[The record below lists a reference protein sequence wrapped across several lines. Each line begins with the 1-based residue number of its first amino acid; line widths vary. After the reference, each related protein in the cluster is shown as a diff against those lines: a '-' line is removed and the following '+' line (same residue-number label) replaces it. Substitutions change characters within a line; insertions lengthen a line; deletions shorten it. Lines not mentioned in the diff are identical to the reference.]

1 MKDLYNLL
9 PLMAEGKNSKKP
21 QNRGKSFGY
30 QVLGFGSGG
39 GGLGPLHGLF
49 LMGQSDAGI
58 TNVNNRV
65 SPTGVVEDDVAGV
78 GTARTMG
85 AATSYGSGLALTAYG
100 YTTSYVSMSNLID
113 IKGIVATDTV
123 GVGTARGK
131 LGGCSYGGDKG
142 IFSYGQGVVNNL
154 SMSNLV
160 SNTGVIGTDVTGV
173 GTGRYAPGSVGYGT
187 DKGIVAFG
195 HIGGGPGSSAVS
207 NLISSSGVVATDTSA
222 AAGTN
227 VCRERGG
234 VTYGGDKAI
243 IVYGASGS
251 YGGCQL
257 DSNLISSS
265 GVVAAN
271 VTQVGTLRAFFG
283 GQGVPYDTDKGVI
296 AFGEICSGYVKT
308 NISNLVSNTGVVAS
322 DTAGVGTSRYN
333 ATSAGCGV

>member
-1 MKDLYNLL
+1 
-9 PLMAEGKNSKKP
+9 MAEGKNSKQHSP
-21 QNRGKSFGY
+21 RGKSFGY

-49 LMGQSDAGI
+49 LMGQDDSGV

-65 SPTGVVEDDVAGV
+65 SPTGVIENDVAGV
-78 GTARTMG
+78 GTARSMG
-85 AATSYGSGLALTAYG
+85 AAVSYGSGLALTAYG
-100 YTTSYVSMSNLID
+100 YTTSYVNTANLID
-113 IKGIVATDTV
+113 ITGTVATDSV
-123 GVGTARGK
+123 IAGTARGK

-195 HIGGGPGSSAVS
+195 HIGGGPGSTAVS
-207 NLISSSGVVATDTSA
+207 NLISSSGVIATDTAA

-227 VCRERGG
+227 VCRERAA

-243 IVYGASGS
+243 VAYGSSGS
-251 YGGCQL
+251 YGGCQT
-257 DSNLISSS
+257 DSNLISNT

-271 VTQVGTLRAFFG
+271 VTQVGQIRAFFG

-322 DTAGVGTSRYN
+322 DTAGVGTANYN
-333 ATSAGCGV
+333 RTSAGCGE